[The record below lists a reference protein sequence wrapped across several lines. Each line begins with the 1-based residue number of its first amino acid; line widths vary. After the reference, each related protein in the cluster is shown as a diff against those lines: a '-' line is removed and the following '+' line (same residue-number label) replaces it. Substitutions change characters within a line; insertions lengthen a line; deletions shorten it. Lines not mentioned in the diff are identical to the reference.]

1 MVELRQKGGYDMP
14 RMLVYF
20 SKVTYKPQR
29 TLFQRSFEID
39 VQKVISPE
47 KIVTRYGR
55 PWRFSKPKIH
65 NGYLVGKLG
74 FMLSGT
80 EKKVDYDEQIQD
92 FIEQTVDS
100 KQSSFVFWVIDLS
113 KQVLAFEAKPPDI
126 MYQSFKGAFEYFL
139 RECPDIGLTVEDF
152 VQTSK
157 FVAWVKNMERVIS
170 FKANL
175 RAPNPD
181 FSKHPKIIQEILGD
195 TNADRAR
202 LELTKLK
209 DSTDSLDTEKTIK
222 DVVKYGESGYSSIVA
237 RGKKGEQLKIF
248 DSSKRVPLERM
259 DIPKGIA
266 DDAKWELIIDAHH
279 ALHRQCH
286 L

>member
-1 MVELRQKGGYDMP
+1 MVELRQKKGGNDMP
-14 RMLVYF
+14 QMLVYF

-29 TLFQRSFEID
+29 TLFQRSFDID
-39 VQKVISPE
+39 AQEVISPD
-47 KIVTRYGR
+47 KIITRYGR
-55 PWRFSKPKIH
+55 PWRLSKPKIH
-65 NGYLVGKLG
+65 NGYLVGKFG
-74 FMLSGT
+74 FMSSGP
-80 EKKVDYDEQIQD
+80 EIRADYDEQIQD
-92 FIEQTVDS
+92 FIEQAVDS
-100 KQSSFVFWVIDLS
+100 RQSIFVFWAIDLL

-126 MYQSFKGAFEYFL
+126 KYQSFKGAFEGIL
-139 RECPDIGLTVEDF
+139 AERPDIGLTVEDF

-157 FVAWVKNMERVIS
+157 FIAWVKSMERVIS

-222 DVVKYGESGYSSIVA
+222 DIVKYGEDGYSSIVT
-237 RGKKGEQLKIF
+237 RGLKKEKVKVF
-248 DSSKRVPLERM
+248 DSRKRIPVERM
-259 DIPKGIA
+259 DIPKGI
-266 DDAKWELIIDAHH
+266 DDDSKWNHIIKAI
-279 ALHRQCH
+279 RNFVR
-286 L
+286 